1 MGREIRLLFLSHPVL
16 RAAYASALGR
26 RSQEG
31 KGGLVVVYKGIRH
44 VDAINKMPQVK
55 PDLVRSDDDWEV
67 EHGAVNRCPPEM
79 AEKK

>member
-1 MGREIRLLFLSHPVL
+1 MGREIKLLFLSRRVL

-55 PDLVRSDDDWEV
+55 PDLVMTERN
-67 EHGAVNRCPPEM
+67 GAWSG
-79 AEKK
+79 